1 MKKRWF
7 VVILTIGLLLC
18 VMPLSALALSSD
30 PITDSDGTIIGW
42 EDLSTDLC
50 SFDLSEEQTPVAV
63 DPGTNAASGPA
74 KTDPAKTDPVET
86 DPVKGAADADSA
98 KTAAAATTP
107 FVEDLYADDPIP
119 DLYADTP
126 GSADGTG
133 SNQAVCAINGKTY
146 ATLTEAINDAADGA
160 QIDLLQDIELSTGLE
175 FHSKNLTIS
184 GGNTYTLTLEQYGM
198 YAEYSEITFKDL
210 TLTIHAAQHTHEH
223 SAGNTANLITHSSKL
238 HLSHVEFSLTP
249 DNH

>member
-74 KTDPAKTDPVET
+74 ET
-86 DPVKGAADADSA
+86 DPVKGAADANSA

-184 GGNTYTLTLEQYGM
+184 G
-198 YAEYSEITFKDL
+198 AVP
-210 TLTIHAAQHTHEH
+210 AR
-223 SAGNTANLITHSSKL
+223 
-238 HLSHVEFSLTP
+238 
-249 DNH
+249 

>member
-30 PITDSDGTIIGW
+30 PITDSDGTIICW
-42 EDLSTDLC
+42 EDLSTDLY
-50 SFDLSEEQTPVAV
+50 SFDVSDVSDVSQEQTPVAV

-74 KTDPAKTDPVET
+74 ETDPAKTDPVET
-86 DPVKGAADADSA
+86 DPVETDPVKDAADANSA

-119 DLYADTP
+119 DLYADTTD
-126 GSADGTG
+126 SATGTG

-146 ATLTEAINDAADGA
+146 STLTEAIDDAADGA

-184 GGNTYTLTLEQYGM
+184 GAIPTR
-198 YAEYSEITFKDL
+198 
-210 TLTIHAAQHTHEH
+210 
-223 SAGNTANLITHSSKL
+223 
-238 HLSHVEFSLTP
+238 
-249 DNH
+249 

>member
-74 KTDPAKTDPVET
+74 ETDPAET
-86 DPVKGAADADSA
+86 DPVKDAADANSA

-119 DLYADTP
+119 DLYADTT
-126 GSADGTG
+126 GSADGTD

-146 ATLTEAINDAADGA
+146 ATLTEAIDDAADGA
-160 QIDLLQDIELSTGLE
+160 QIDLLQIGR
-175 FHSKNLTIS
+175 
-184 GGNTYTLTLEQYGM
+184 
-198 YAEYSEITFKDL
+198 A
-210 TLTIHAAQHTHEH
+210 
-223 SAGNTANLITHSSKL
+223 
-238 HLSHVEFSLTP
+238 HV
-249 DNH
+249 

>member
-42 EDLSTDLC
+42 EDLSTDLY
-50 SFDLSEEQTPVAV
+50 SFDVSDVSDVSQEQTPVAV

-74 KTDPAKTDPVET
+74 ET
-86 DPVKGAADADSA
+86 DPVKGAAAAYRSSTNGVAEDAAVHDPNA
-98 KTAAAATTP
+98 
-107 FVEDLYADDPIP
+107 DDDPIP

-126 GSADGTG
+126 DSADGTG
-133 SNQAVCAINGKTY
+133 SNQAVCAIGKQTY
-146 ATLTEAINDAADGA
+146 ATLTEAIAAAQAGD

-184 GGNTYTLTLEQYGM
+184 GGNPTR
-198 YAEYSEITFKDL
+198 
-210 TLTIHAAQHTHEH
+210 
-223 SAGNTANLITHSSKL
+223 
-238 HLSHVEFSLTP
+238 
-249 DNH
+249 